1 MPRPHDR
8 DTNAAVTP
16 WENAQ
21 VDTAQPELIMT
32 PANGVDIAAWVWPGA
47 DPPLLFA
54 HATGFHG
61 RAWDVVARQLP
72 GRRRIAVEVRGHG
85 RSSKPEPPYLWR
97 DFGRDIVAVAEAL
110 DVRGALGVGHSMGG
124 HSTVC
129 AAALRPETYSAL
141 LLIDPTIMPREL
153 YGTAPP
159 DASFIEK
166 RRNVFPSAE
175 AMVERFQNR
184 LPFSRWHPQA
194 LRDYCEFGILER
206 GDEFVLA
213 CPPEI
218 EASIYHESRVEES
231 NIYPEI
237 ERIEQP
243 VTVIRAGKTREAG
256 VFDLSTS
263 PTAPDLAAHFPHGR
277 DMVFADCT
285 HYIPMEAPERVAEQ
299 IRATALPW

>member
-1 MPRPHDR
+1 M
-8 DTNAAVTP
+8 
-16 WENAQ
+16 
-21 VDTAQPELIMT
+21 DTAQPELIMT

-206 GDEFVLA
+206 GDEFVLGVSA
-213 CPPEI
+213 GDRGVDL
-218 EASIYHESRVEES
+218 SRVES
-231 NIYPEI
+231 GGI
-237 ERIEQP
+237 EHLSGNREDRAAGHGDPRGQDARGGRVRLEYIAYGAGSGGALSARARHGVRGLHALYTDGGAGAGSGADSRNRI
-243 VTVIRAGKTREAG
+243 TV
-256 VFDLSTS
+256 V
-263 PTAPDLAAHFPHGR
+263 
-277 DMVFADCT
+277 M
-285 HYIPMEAPERVAEQ
+285 
-299 IRATALPW
+299 